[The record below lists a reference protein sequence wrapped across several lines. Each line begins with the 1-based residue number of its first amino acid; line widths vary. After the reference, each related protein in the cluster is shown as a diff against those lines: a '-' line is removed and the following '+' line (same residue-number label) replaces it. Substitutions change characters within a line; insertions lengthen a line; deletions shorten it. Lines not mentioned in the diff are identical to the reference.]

1 MMNRFVIALLGIL
14 AFLPPPA
21 LALNDY
27 FAKLQAQTDDKL
39 DSVDWGNPTVIELE
53 LDDHTFSP
61 DEIILPLNKPVVLRL
76 KNIGKVKHDMVG
88 GSFFQAVLIKTIMTG
103 SGRINTPYVKAIVV
117 SARQETEIWFLPVKT
132 GEFSFYCSIQGHR
145 DDGMEGKV
153 TIR

>member
-1 MMNRFVIALLGIL
+1 MNRILIALLGFVT
-14 AFLPPPA
+14 FLPLPA
-21 LALNDY
+21 QALNDY
-27 FAKLQAQTDDKL
+27 FSKIQAQTDSTL
-39 DSVDWGNPTVIELE
+39 DSVDWSNPTVVELD

-61 DEIILPLNKPVVLRL
+61 SEITLPLNKPAILRL

-117 SARQETEIWFLPVKT
+117 SARQETEIWLLPVKV
-132 GEFSFYCSIQGHR
+132 GEFSFYCSIEGHR